1 MSNLAIGDDGS
12 GTKTNM
18 LIPGIL
24 TLSCFG
30 LLGYHYS
37 TQETYDYAMCH
48 FLAIVCLQMFPLLA
62 LKMKIYQCGDR
73 LSLVPRVLVK
83 TILMHIVL
91 AILRIIP
98 PFMRRNWTIYDM
110 QLGVDVCGLLA
121 AIGVL
126 SSVFGYHLTPR
137 TFIEEREVR
146 NLCVMAII
154 AAFSTEV
161 VVGIFP
167 KTFSFAEATGMMQE
181 RGFIKKTVFTA
192 ANYVDVIAF
201 MPVVLKLYEIERD
214 DDIHAGTSVPMEAR
228 RQVLMFFTFV
238 VGFYSWDDVID
249 PIRNYE
255 GTYDVVAMMAHAA
268 HFVLLL
274 DFAAFFI
281 MQVWTPSSNKGE
293 QLQGLLEQ
301 GFDQDD

>member
-12 GTKTNM
+12 GTRSNM
-18 LIPGIL
+18 MIPGIL
-24 TLSCFG
+24 TLCAFG
-30 LLGYHYS
+30 LLGYHFS

-83 TILMHIVL
+83 TLLMHIVL
-91 AILRIIP
+91 ACLRIIP
-98 PFMRRNWTIYDM
+98 PFMRRNMSPWDL
-110 QLGVDVCGLLA
+110 QLGVDLLGLVA
-121 AIGVL
+121 AIGIL
-126 SSVFGYHLTPR
+126 SQVFGYQLHLR

-146 NLCVMAII
+146 NLCVMAIA
-154 AAFSTEV
+154 AAFATEL
-161 VVGIFP
+161 VVGLFP
-167 KTFSFAEATGMMQE
+167 KTFSFAEATGLMQD
-181 RGFIKKTVFTA
+181 RGFVRKTVFTA

-201 MPVVLKLYEIERD
+201 MPVVLKLFEIERD

-228 RQVLMFFTFV
+228 RQVLLFFTFV

-255 GTYDVVAMMAHAA
+255 GTYDVLAMMAHAA

-274 DFAAFFI
+274 DFAAFFL
-281 MQVWTPSSNKGE
+281 MQVWTPSSGKGE